1 MKILFKLSKYL
12 FLNLSYIIKIQ
23 CYILDINLT
32 IIFQIIISEYQIN
45 FNTDG
50 CKVIKIIAAAIFIIY
65 LFYEFVSFLNYNLSF
80 RSILAIID
88 QLGIIAIILLFIY
101 SYKKG
106 NNDLRIVSVVTII
119 LVWII
124 GFFLSIINLA
134 FYEEEFEDF
143 IFLMHIRAFLI
154 TCYIPIF
161 FYKIFKNFFILTFQS
176 IKYY

>member
-1 MKILFKLSKYL
+1 MKILFKLSKYF

-23 CYILDINLT
+23 CYILDFNLT

-65 LFYEFVSFLNYNLSF
+65 LFYEFVSFLNYNLLF

-88 QLGIIAIILLFIY
+88 QLGIIVIILLFIY

-106 NNDLRIVSVVTII
+106 NNDLSNLVVS
-119 LVWII
+119 
-124 GFFLSIINLA
+124 
-134 FYEEEFEDF
+134 EEEF
-143 IFLMHIRAFLI
+143 
-154 TCYIPIF
+154 
-161 FYKIFKNFFILTFQS
+161 
-176 IKYY
+176 

>member
-1 MKILFKLSKYL
+1 MDF
-12 FLNLSYIIKIQ
+12 
-23 CYILDINLT
+23 NLT
-32 IIFQIIISEYQIN
+32 IIFQIIISEYQIS

-65 LFYEFVSFLNYNLSF
+65 LFYEFVSFLNYNLLF

-124 GFFLSIINLA
+124 GFFLRIINLVVS
-134 FYEEEFEDF
+134 EEEF
-143 IFLMHIRAFLI
+143 
-154 TCYIPIF
+154 
-161 FYKIFKNFFILTFQS
+161 
-176 IKYY
+176 